1 MSKERLSMR
10 KIKEILRLRYE
21 KRLSHRAIGLAC
33 GIGCTTVREYVIR
46 AQAAGLS
53 WPLPSDLDEEGLEAL
68 LFPVVTTAEMRPLP
82 EWSVVHRELRRKGV
96 TLSLLWQEYKEH
108 HPNGYNY
115 SRFCELY
122 RAWSGTLE
130 VTYRQEYKA
139 GEHLFVDY
147 VGPTMTV
154 TNPQTG
160 EAITAYLFVATQG
173 ASNYTY
179 VEASFSMDI
188 RQWIAAHVRAFEF
201 FGGVNQIVTPD
212 NTKTAVTSPCR
223 YEPDLNPTYQDLAM
237 SYGFAVVPARVMHP
251 QDKAKVE
258 AGVQGVERW
267 VMAPLRHQKFFS
279 LTELNRALRQQLDA
293 YNERPF
299 QKFEGSR
306 RSWFEQLDKPAL
318 AALPATRYEFAEWK
332 RLTVHIDY
340 HVEVEGHRYSVP
352 YQLVQQKVDVRITSS
367 VVEIFCKNRR
377 VASHARSLHKGRF
390 TTVKEHMPKAH
401 QEYADWTP
409 ERLVRWAEK
418 GGVHTAQWVE
428 RVLSSR
434 PHPQLGYRACLGVM
448 RLGKRHGFDRLDAAC
463 KRALVLNALSYRS
476 VESIL
481 AHGLESQPLPETTS
495 AAPAIEHANL
505 RGPDY
510 YRQSNPS
517 TKGEPVLC

>member
-53 WPLPSDLDEEGLEAL
+53 WPLPSDLDEDGLEAL

-352 YQLVQQKVDVRITSS
+352 YQLVQQKVGRAHH
-367 VVEIFCKNRR
+367 IFRR
-377 VASHARSLHKGRF
+377 RDLLQKPPRRKPRPQPSQGALHHRQGTHAQGASGVCGLDARTTRALGRKGRSP
-390 TTVKEHMPKAH
+390 HGPM
-401 QEYADWTP
+401 
-409 ERLVRWAEK
+409 
-418 GGVHTAQWVE
+418 GGT
-428 RVLSSR
+428 RIVLSS
-434 PHPQLGYRACLGVM
+434 PSPTGIPSLSG
-448 RLGKRHGFDRLDAAC
+448 RHATG
-463 KRALVLNALSYRS
+463 
-476 VESIL
+476 
-481 AHGLESQPLPETTS
+481 Q
-495 AAPAIEHANL
+495 APRI
-505 RGPDY
+505 R
-510 YRQSNPS
+510 
-517 TKGEPVLC
+517 